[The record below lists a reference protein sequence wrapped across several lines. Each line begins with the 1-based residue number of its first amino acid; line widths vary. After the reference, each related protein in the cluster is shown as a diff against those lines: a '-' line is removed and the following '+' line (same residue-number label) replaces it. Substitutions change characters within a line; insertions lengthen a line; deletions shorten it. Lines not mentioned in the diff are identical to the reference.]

1 MLTTLYKQKNHRS
14 KPKGGRTLFDTMT
27 SHEDSYKDVFFP
39 KGMTTQENNYMLICR
54 FSRRYQS

>member
-27 SHEDSYKDVFFP
+27 LHEDVFFP